1 MGNISALDYFFWGT
15 KSNFITQREIIQLQ
29 INGRN
34 VRSSGYI
41 DYIKSRLIIM
51 VIMVNHYA
59 ILGNMISKFMLD
71 KFIAYPMEVF
81 VA

>member
-1 MGNISALDYFFWGT
+1 
-15 KSNFITQREIIQLQ
+15 
-29 INGRN
+29 
-34 VRSSGYI
+34 
-41 DYIKSRLIIM
+41 M